1 MTVCPFT
8 RYALV
13 RGARSRRE
21 AEAYL
26 PDNYRVVHETT
37 DPDPLARRTASVASA
52 PMFVIEGRDSHGWTL
67 DGYVAPRYASGLIWV
82 EEIDLSHPLMKEVPS
97 DA

>member
-26 PDNYRVVHETT
+26 PDNYRIVHETT
-37 DPDPLARRTASVASA
+37 DSELGRMFDGTPWPL
-52 PMFVIEGRDSHGWTL
+52 FVIEGRDDHGWSL
-67 DGYVAPRYASGLIWV
+67 DGYVVPRCASGLLRVI
-82 EEIDLSHPLMKEVPS
+82 EIDLSNPLMKEVP
-97 DA
+97 A